1 MVLQAYTISY
11 RTLDK
16 PWHST
21 RLEEGE
27 DFCLRNDVMTKALV
41 TPRRKPQVTV
51 ETRWEAITL
60 CRMWVPKGW
69 TTFRYLQG
77 RVTNYSF
84 EFSVHSS
91 SVNWALN
98 LLNAEITLLL
108 LLKKTRLLS
117 VQIFC
122 VLTEKKQQIGA
133 FLFVLIK
140 LRRLFYATWDYIFTP
155 DNGDVARE
163 HDAGVDVEEEDGC
176 AKVAVEQVDGG
187 VASVIVG
194 HA

>member
-1 MVLQAYTISY
+1 M
-11 RTLDK
+11 
-16 PWHST
+16 
-21 RLEEGE
+21 
-27 DFCLRNDVMTKALV
+27 
-41 TPRRKPQVTV
+41 
-51 ETRWEAITL
+51 
-60 CRMWVPKGW
+60 
-69 TTFRYLQG
+69 
-77 RVTNYSF
+77 
-84 EFSVHSS
+84 
-91 SVNWALN
+91 
-98 LLNAEITLLL
+98 
-108 LLKKTRLLS
+108 
-117 VQIFC
+117 
-122 VLTEKKQQIGA
+122 LTEKKQQIGA